1 MSWFF
6 GYYCKKDS
14 TSGTREINLP
24 DDVTFK
30 QETENYFFS
39 AGENKNIFFDA
50 AGNEL
55 FVVCG
60 IGIDRNFK
68 TVSDTNHWK
77 LIALPNILN
86 HDFIDGHYAGVSI
99 TADSFTFF
107 TDPLGLREIF
117 FFETKDKI
125 FFSTRLDLILNLER
139 FEIDFKEFGSR
150 WMLLNQI
157 STESIV
163 KNIKRV
169 NCGSIASIRNKE
181 LSIKTFTWLP
191 QENKKSI
198 SIIEFSDLVRKYF
211 LLAEE
216 NRKISL
222 SLSGGL
228 DSRMLLSLLLKQK
241 NIDWSA
247 HSFSNSNSADEEV
260 ARKLA
265 SHFHFPLNIIKPQEL
280 SRVELFDYIKNYIAN
295 TYLAESAF
303 NAVNLLG
310 YDNLPDNEIIIDGGF
325 GEIWRREFF
334 LKLLLKS
341 RKAVADFDPLI
352 LTKNMLLFRSE
363 IFNKDTIDLMFDSS
377 MNQVSELMKK
387 ITAESKILPEN
398 IVDFFVIKSRLPNYY
413 GAEQNRIDGKVSALM
428 PFAQFSLLNK
438 LFSVPVETR
447 RNNKLFK
454 SIITLNVPALKQFSL
469 SKGNI
474 TYPYFLNSFGKRI
487 YTKIF
492 SGLKKNEDSSIRKFL
507 SVLKDFSFDSVNS
520 SSFKNYPYYDHAKI
534 KKLVD
539 EIYEKNNMI
548 RFNEFSW
555 FLAFEIFRQTIEE

>member
-6 GYYCKKDS
+6 GYYCKKKT
-14 TSGTREINLP
+14 TSGIHEINLP
-24 DDVTFK
+24 DDITFK
-30 QETENYFFS
+30 HETENHFFS
-39 AGENKNIFFDA
+39 AGGNRNIFCETS
-50 AGNEL
+50 GNEL
-55 FVVCG
+55 FVVSG
-60 IGIDRNFK
+60 IGIDKNFEI
-68 TVSDTNHWK
+68 VADTNSWK
-77 LIALPNILN
+77 QTALPKILQ
-86 HDFIDGHYAGVSI
+86 HDFIDGHYAGLSI
-99 TADSFTFF
+99 TAGSFIFF

-117 FFETKDKI
+117 FFETEDKI
-125 FFSTRLDLILNLER
+125 YFSTRLNLILKLGK
-139 FEIDFKEFGSR
+139 FEIDFNVFGSR

-157 STESIV
+157 SSESIV

-181 LSIKTFTWLP
+181 LSIKKFDWLP
-191 QENKKSI
+191 EENEKST
-198 SIIEFSDLVRKYF
+198 SSIEFSDLVKKYF
-211 LLAEE
+211 FRSKDYQKL
-216 NRKISL
+216 SL

-247 HSFSNSNSADEEV
+247 HTFSNSNSADEEV
-260 ARKLA
+260 SRKLA
-265 SHFHFPLNIIKPQEL
+265 AHFHFPLNIIKPPEL
-280 SRVELFDYIKNYIAN
+280 SMVELFDYIKNYIAD

-325 GEIWRREFF
+325 GEVWRREFF
-334 LKLLLKS
+334 LKLLLKN

-363 IFNKDTIDLMFDSS
+363 IFNKDTTDLMFDSS
-377 MNQVSELMKK
+377 MNQIIELMKE
-387 ITAESKILPEN
+387 IDTERNIFPEN
-398 IVDFFVIKSRLPNYY
+398 IVDFFVIKSRIPNYY
-413 GAEQNRIDGKVSALM
+413 GAEQNRIDSKVMAIM

-438 LFSVPVETR
+438 LFSVPVATR
-447 RNNKLFK
+447 RNNRLFK
-454 SIITLNVPALKQFSL
+454 SIIALNLPALRQFSL
-469 SKGNI
+469 SKGNM

-492 SGLKKNEDSSIRKFL
+492 SSLKKNEDSSVRNFV
-507 SVLKDFSFDSVNS
+507 SVLKDFTFDSVTS
-520 SSFKNYPYYDHAKI
+520 SSFKNYPYYDHIKI
-534 KKLVD
+534 KKLVED
-539 EIYEKNNMI
+539 IYEKNNII